1 MPVLLKGFAKLNWKM
16 ILYEFQRSSL
26 VPKQDNGFLVSPRIG
41 KYSEFFTL
49 ILIFLGMKEMFNK
62 NPEVLVN
69 CCFGLKLRHIS
80 GTV

>member
-41 KYSEFFTL
+41 NNTL
-49 ILIFLGMKEMFNK
+49 NFSL
-62 NPEVLVN
+62 
-69 CCFGLKLRHIS
+69 
-80 GTV
+80 